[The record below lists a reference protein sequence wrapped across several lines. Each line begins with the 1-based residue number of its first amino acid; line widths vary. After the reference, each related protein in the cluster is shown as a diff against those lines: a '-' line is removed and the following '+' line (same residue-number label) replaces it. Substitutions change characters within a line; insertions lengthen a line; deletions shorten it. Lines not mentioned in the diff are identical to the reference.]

1 MTTRS
6 SAKDMLRAVRRFIL
20 GPWPIHV
27 GALWTFLVVFYL
39 AIAWRLLG
47 SQPLI
52 PQAALVSTRIWLILG
67 VGLIGPS
74 AVMVPIIIYQGFR
87 SRFVH
92 RAMRSTE
99 YLLVFAGASVIGGVI
114 VNVSLRDWALAQEVL
129 NQPRLLDSSVRFFVP
144 VVVIN
149 AVIGTVFAR
158 IQRESDT
165 AQEALQ
171 TVVAQRRLL
180 LESEERVRGQVA
192 SFLHDRVQTDL
203 VTIAL
208 RIRAAIGQSPDVM
221 TSELTSVIT
230 ELERVRSK
238 EVRLASRQLSPSLAT
253 VTLDTAL
260 RDLAESYRPAM
271 EVSIDV
277 HASVS
282 LRIEQYEDN
291 RSATGIYRICEQ
303 GLLNAAVHGHATE
316 CSIRVTLTARDE
328 LVLHLSDNGI
338 GVQGESV
345 QPGMGFSVISAW
357 VETLGGH
364 WSLGPGDSG
373 MTLTATVPALPGIDS
388 PVVRR
393 G

>member
-208 RIRAAIGQSPDVM
+208 RIRASIGQSPDVM

-277 HASVS
+277 HVSVS

-328 LVLHLSDNGI
+328 LMLQLSDNGI

-373 MTLTATVPALPGIDS
+373 MTLTATVPAHL
-388 PVVRR
+388 
-393 G
+393 

>member
-1 MTTRS
+1 
-6 SAKDMLRAVRRFIL
+6 MLRTVRRFIL
-20 GPWPIHV
+20 GPWPIHA
-27 GALWTFLVVFYL
+27 GALWTFLSVMILGVS
-39 AIAWRLLG
+39 WRLFG
-47 SQPLI
+47 SQPMISQSTPLSARI
-52 PQAALVSTRIWLILG
+52 LPILAIGLLGPGVVLVPL
-67 VGLIGPS
+67 
-74 AVMVPIIIYQGFR
+74 IIYRWIRG
-87 SRFVH
+87 RFVL
-92 RAMRSTE
+92 RAVTSPE
-99 YLLVFAGASVIGGVI
+99 YLLVLAGASVIGGFILNVI
-114 VNVSLRDWALAQEVL
+114 FRNSAEYQAVL
-129 NQPRLLDSSVRFFVP
+129 NTPGLADTAVRIFVP
-144 VVVIN
+144 VAVIN

-165 AQEALQ
+165 AREALQ
-171 TVVAQRRLL
+171 TVVTQRRLL

-208 RIRAAIGQSPDVM
+208 RIRASIGQNPDVM

-238 EVRLASRQLSPSLAT
+238 EVRMASRQLSPNLAM

-277 HASVS
+277 HASAS
-282 LRIEQYEDN
+282 LRIEQHEDSS
-291 RSATGIYRICEQ
+291 RATGIYRICEQ

-316 CSIRVTLTARDE
+316 CSIQVTLTARDE

-364 WSLGPGDSG
+364 WSLAPGDSG
-373 MTLTATVPALPGIDS
+373 MTLTATVPAHL
-388 PVVRR
+388 
-393 G
+393 

>member
-92 RAMRSTE
+92 RAMRSAE

-282 LRIEQYEDN
+282 LRIEQDEDN

-303 GLLNAAVHGHATE
+303 GLLNAAVLGHATD

-328 LVLHLSDNGI
+328 LMLHLSDNGI

-364 WSLGPGDSG
+364 WSLDPGDSG
-373 MTLTATVPALPGIDS
+373 MTLTATVPAHL
-388 PVVRR
+388 
-393 G
+393 

>member
-1 MTTRS
+1 
-6 SAKDMLRAVRRFIL
+6 MLRVVRRFIL
-20 GPWPIHV
+20 GPWPIHA
-27 GALWTFLVVFYL
+27 GALWTFLS
-39 AIAWRLLG
+39 AM
-47 SQPLI
+47 
-52 PQAALVSTRIWLILG
+52 ILG
-67 VGLIGPS
+67 VTWRLFGAQPIVPQSTPLAQRTLVLVAIGLLSPG
-74 AVMVPIIIYQGFR
+74 VVLVPLIVYRRIR
-87 SRFVH
+87 SRFVL
-92 RAMRSTE
+92 RAVKSPE
-99 YLLVFAGASVIGGVI
+99 YLLALAGASAIGGFLM
-114 VNVSLRDWALAQEVL
+114 NATLHNSAEYQAVL
-129 NQPRLLDSSVRFFVP
+129 NTPGLADTAVRIFVP
-144 VVVIN
+144 VAVIN

-158 IQRESDT
+158 IQKESDT

-180 LESEERVRGQVA
+180 LESEERVRGQVS

-208 RIRAAIGQSPDVM
+208 RIRASIGQSPDVM

-238 EVRLASRQLSPSLAT
+238 EVRMASRQLSPNLAT

-277 HASVS
+277 HGSVS
-282 LRIEQYEDN
+282 LRIEQNEDSS
-291 RSATGIYRICEQ
+291 RATGIYRICEQ

-316 CSIRVTLTARDE
+316 CSIQVTLTAREE

-364 WSLGPGDSG
+364 WSLAPGDSG
-373 MTLTATVPALPGIDS
+373 VTLTATVPAHL
-388 PVVRR
+388 
-393 G
+393 

>member
-1 MTTRS
+1 MRMTTRS
-6 SAKDMLRAVRRFIL
+6 AAKDMLRTVRRFIL

-27 GALWTFLVVFYL
+27 GALWTFLS
-39 AIAWRLLG
+39 AIILGTVWRLFG
-47 SQPLI
+47 SQPMV
-52 PQAALVSTRIWLILG
+52 PQSTPVSARILPILAVGILG
-67 VGLIGPS
+67 PGVVL
-74 AVMVPIIIYQGFR
+74 VPLIIYQR
-87 SRFVH
+87 IRRRFVF
-92 RAMRSTE
+92 RAVTSPE
-99 YLLVFAGASVIGGVI
+99 YLLVLAGASVIGGAL
-114 VNVSLRDWALAQEVL
+114 VNVIFRDSTLAQEVL
-129 NQPRLLDSSVRFFVP
+129 NHPRLLDSSVRNFVP
-144 VVVIN
+144 VAVIN

-165 AQEALQ
+165 AKEALQ
-171 TVVAQRRLL
+171 TVVVQRRLL

-208 RIRAAIGQSPDVM
+208 RIRASIGQSPDVM

-238 EVRLASRQLSPSLAT
+238 EVRMASRQLSPNLAT
-253 VTLDTAL
+253 VTLDAAL

-277 HASVS
+277 HGSVS
-282 LRIEQYEDN
+282 LRIEQNEDSS
-291 RSATGIYRICEQ
+291 RATGIYRICEQ

-316 CSIRVTLTARDE
+316 CSIQVMLTARDE

-364 WSLGPGDSG
+364 WSLDLGDSG
-373 MTLTATVPALPGIDS
+373 MTLTATVPAHL
-388 PVVRR
+388 
-393 G
+393 